1 MEDCIMNKGIRTK
14 SNARSFLIV
23 CFRFLGDVLVTTPLA
38 LSIKT
43 ACPDAEIDYLVFEG
57 TEKVLVKNPFIR
69 DVITIPKGTSGAG
82 TLLSL
87 FRKYDI
93 AVAAYPSDRTV
104 VAAAIAGKRSI
115 GLYNGSGKE
124 WWKRAILNDY
134 LVCDSHRHVVSNVLA
149 LAELAGIVPQP
160 HMVMGFDANDVSFV
174 RERLAGGPYVI
185 LHPYSRGTYKYWGAE
200 KWGKLA
206 GAIRSHLEL
215 RPVFTIT
222 PDRADRGFL
231 EQIADASPTPI
242 ESFPEIFTLNQLA
255 AAIKG
260 SAAYIGIDTAAT
272 HIAAAVGAPTMAL
285 HGPTWTRYWAP
296 WPNGCEV
303 SSPFAANKG
312 IQEYGYVTVVQKC
325 WECVPCN
332 DVTCRISPRN
342 RMECLEELSVEEV
355 FTALREKLGKVQ

>member
-1 MEDCIMNKGIRTK
+1 MEDYIMNDGTQTR

-43 ACPDAEIDYLVFEG
+43 AYPDAEIDYLVFEG
-57 TEKVLVKNPFIR
+57 TEKVLAKNSFVR
-69 DVITIPKGTSGAG
+69 NVITIPRGTSGAG

-115 GLYNGSGKE
+115 GLCNGFGKE
-124 WWKRAILNDY
+124 WWKHLFLDDY
-134 LVCDSHRHVVSNVLA
+134 RVCDSHRHVVSNVLA
-149 LAELAGIVPQP
+149 LAEAAGMVPQP
-160 HMVMGFDANDVSFV
+160 HTVMGFDANDVSFV
-174 RERLAGGPYVI
+174 RERLGCGPYVI
-185 LHPYSRGTYKYWGAE
+185 LHPYSRGAYKFWGAE

-222 PDRADRGFL
+222 PDQADRGLL
-231 EQIADASPTPI
+231 EQIANTSPTPI

-260 SAAYIGIDTAAT
+260 SVAYIGIDTAAT

-285 HGPTWTRYWAP
+285 YGPTWTRYWAP

-303 SSPFAANKG
+303 PSPFAANKG
-312 IQEYGYVTVVQKC
+312 IQEYGYVTVVQKS

-332 DVTCRISPRN
+332 NETCRISSRN

-355 FTALREKLGKVQ
+355 FIVLQEKLRKEQ

>member
-1 MEDCIMNKGIRTK
+1 MEDYIMNKGTRTS
-14 SNARSFLIV
+14 SNARSYLIV

-57 TEKVLVKNPFIR
+57 TEKVLAKNPFIR
-69 DVITIPKGTSGAG
+69 DIITIPRGTSGAG

-87 FRKYDI
+87 FKKYDI
-93 AVAAYPSDRTV
+93 AIAAYPSDRSV

-115 GLYNGSGKE
+115 GLCNGFGNE
-124 WWKRAILNDY
+124 WWKHIILDDY
-134 LVCDSHRHVVSNVLA
+134 LVCNNQQHVVSNVLA
-149 LAELAGIVPQP
+149 LAETAGMVPQP

-185 LHPYSRGTYKYWGAE
+185 LHPYSRGAYKFWGAE

-206 GAIRSHLEL
+206 GEIRSHLEL
-215 RPVFTIT
+215 RPIFTIT
-222 PDRADRGFL
+222 PDHADREFL
-231 EQIADASPTPI
+231 GRIAEASPAPI

-285 HGPTWTRYWAP
+285 HGPTWTKYWAP

-303 SSPFAANKG
+303 SSPFEANKG
-312 IQEYGYVTVVQKC
+312 IQEYGNVTVVQKS

-332 DVTCRISPRN
+332 DVTCRISSRDS
-342 RMECLEELSVEEV
+342 MECLEELSVEEV
-355 FTALREKLGKVQ
+355 FTALRKKLRKEQ